1 MECCPSPNFFSFGP
15 LVDVGRVSIDCP
27 CLLRQTSANKTEHGH
42 SLGHSL
48 PRDAEAN
55 KKLKL
60 KKRCWV
66 SRDPRNRNN
75 KREKRRNVESA
86 VVSPKKKNS
95 GPAMLAVML
104 SGDEV
109 VVVLFLDVHLLN
121 VFVQV
126 VAGVLFDSGST
137 LDVVRRASWHVLVH
151 RRHFV
156 VPGDAHAEAVGQC

>member
-1 MECCPSPNFFSFGP
+1 MQS
-15 LVDVGRVSIDCP
+15 
-27 CLLRQTSANKTEHGH
+27 KTIVTIALAVISRGKQ
-42 SLGHSL
+42 SKY
-48 PRDAEAN
+48 D
-55 KKLKL
+55 KLEE
-60 KKRCWV
+60 RCWV

-126 VAGVLFDSGST
+126 DGS
-137 LDVVRRASWHVLVH
+137 DVTEYVRDLNGGSWSRVNITI
-151 RRHFV
+151 
-156 VPGDAHAEAVGQC
+156 PDE